1 MRGEMVQRL
10 RMMQGTASAVAI
22 PGVRPGVRR
31 LVKQAAGLREWF
43 GLSQEAFGKAL
54 GVSRSTVVRW
64 EREGTRP
71 EPDSAE
77 GGWFA
82 VLAESRQL
90 AERLWRDDPDAARRW
105 FRSRSIPVFRGRRPI
120 DVLTSPKGLLHVYHA
135 LLAETEGGY
144 S

>member
-1 MRGEMVQRL
+1 MVQRF
-10 RMMQGTASAVAI
+10 RMQGAGSAVAI
-22 PGVRPGVRR
+22 PGVRPGVRHLPR
-31 LVKQAAGLREWF
+31 QVAGLREWF

-64 EREGTRP
+64 ERDGMRP

-82 VLAESRQL
+82 VLVEIRQL
-90 AERLWRDDPDAARRW
+90 AERLWRDDSGAARRW
-105 FRSRSIPVFRGRRPI
+105 FRSRSIPVFRQRRPI
-120 DVLTSPKGLLHVYHA
+120 DVLTSPKGLLNVYHV

>member
-1 MRGEMVQRL
+1 
-10 RMMQGTASAVAI
+10 MMQGAGSAVLI

-31 LVKQAAGLREWF
+31 LPKQVGGLREWF

-64 EREGTRP
+64 ERMGTRP

-82 VLAESRQL
+82 VLAEIKQL

-105 FRSRSIPVFRGRRPI
+105 FRSRLIPIFRGRRPI
-120 DVLTSPKGLLHVYHA
+120 DVLTSPKGLLHVYHV

>member
-1 MRGEMVQRL
+1 MVQRF
-10 RMMQGTASAVAI
+10 RMMQGAGSAVLV

-31 LVKQAAGLREWF
+31 LPKQVGGLREWF

-64 EREGTRP
+64 ERDGARP
-71 EPDSAE
+71 DPESAE
-77 GGWFA
+77 GGWFT
-82 VLAESRQL
+82 VLAQTKQL
-90 AERLWRDDPDAARRW
+90 AERLWPDDPNTARRW
-105 FRSRSIPVFRGRRPI
+105 FRSRMIPAFRGRRPV
-120 DVLTSPKGLLHVYHA
+120 DVIQSPKGLLHVYHV

>member
-1 MRGEMVQRL
+1 MAQRIGTTRATESPELIPMARPSL
-10 RMMQGTASAVAI
+10 RLPRQVGS
-22 PGVRPGVRR
+22 
-31 LVKQAAGLREWF
+31 LRAWF
-43 GLSQEAFGKAL
+43 GLSQEAFGEAL

-71 EPDSAE
+71 DPRSAE

-82 VLAESRQL
+82 VLAEVKRL
-90 AERLWRDDPDAARRW
+90 AWLLWPDDPSATRHW

-120 DVLTSPKGLLHVYHA
+120 DVVTSPKGLLHVYRV

>member
-1 MRGEMVQRL
+1 MQRF
-10 RMMQGTASAVAI
+10 RVMQGAGSTLLI
-22 PGVRPGVRR
+22 PEMRPGVRR
-31 LVKQAAGLREWF
+31 LLKQVGSLREWF

-71 EPDSAE
+71 GPDSAE
-77 GGWFA
+77 GAWFA
-82 VLAESRQL
+82 VLAEIRQL
-90 AERLWRDDPDAARRW
+90 AERLWRDDPDAAHRW

-120 DVLTSPKGLLHVYHA
+120 NVLTSPKGLLHVYHV

>member
-1 MRGEMVQRL
+1 MVRRF
-10 RMMQGTASAVAI
+10 RMMQGAGSTVLI

-31 LVKQAAGLREWF
+31 LPKQVGGLREWF
-43 GLSQEAFGKAL
+43 GLSQEVFRKAL

-71 EPDSAE
+71 GPDSAE

-82 VLAESRQL
+82 VLAEIKQL
-90 AERLWRDDPDAARRW
+90 AERLWRDDPDGAQRW

-120 DVLTSPKGLLHVYHA
+120 DVLTSPKDLLHVYHV

>member
-1 MRGEMVQRL
+1 MVQRF
-10 RMMQGTASAVAI
+10 RMMQGVGSAVVV

-31 LVKQAAGLREWF
+31 LPKQVGGLREWF
-43 GLSQEAFGKAL
+43 GFSQEAFGRAL

-64 EREGTRP
+64 ERDGTRP
-71 EPDSAE
+71 DPESAE

-82 VLAESRQL
+82 VLAEVKQL
-90 AERLWRDDPDAARRW
+90 AERLWRDDPNAPRRW
-105 FRSRSIPVFRGRRPI
+105 FRSRMIPAFRSRRPI
-120 DVLTSPKGLLHVYHA
+120 DVLKSPKGLLHVYHV

>member
-1 MRGEMVQRL
+1 
-10 RMMQGTASAVAI
+10 MMQGAGTAGLF
-22 PGVRPGVRR
+22 PEVRIGARR
-31 LVKQAAGLREWF
+31 LPRQVRDLREWF

-64 EREGTRP
+64 ERDGTRP
-71 EPDSAE
+71 HPDSAE

-82 VLAESRQL
+82 VLAEIKQL
-90 AERLWRDDPDAARRW
+90 AERLWRDDPKSARRW
-105 FRSRSIPVFRGRRPI
+105 FLSRSIPTFRGHRPI
-120 DVLTSPKGLLHVYHA
+120 DILTSPKGLLHVYHV